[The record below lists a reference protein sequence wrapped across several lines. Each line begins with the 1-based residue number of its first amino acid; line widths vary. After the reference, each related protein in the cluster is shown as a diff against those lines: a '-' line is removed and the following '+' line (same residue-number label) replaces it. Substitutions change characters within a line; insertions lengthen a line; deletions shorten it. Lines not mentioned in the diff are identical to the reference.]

1 MRHCPFSILQIIAN
15 DTGNPTDCCST
26 ATVTI
31 SLIDSNDHIPEFPQ
45 NTYNLS
51 VMEGS
56 PAGTVISANITVRRW
71 AGSGHSLRPP
81 SRMLGTPGT
90 TNAACVEGTGL
101 SMDTGRRWCQWAHR
115 LWDPVPIRAT
125 FLGCSLP
132 VASAPDS
139 SLLWGLRQTEQT
151 LPSLF

>member
-15 DTGNPTDCCST
+15 DTGNPMDCCST

-56 PAGTVISANITVRRW
+56 PAGTVISPNITVRRW

-101 SMDTGRRWCQWAHR
+101 SKEVVPAGTQTVGLCAHQGHIFGVLTASGQCPR
-115 LWDPVPIRAT
+115 LITA
-125 FLGCSLP
+125 LG
-132 VASAPDS
+132 AKAD
-139 SLLWGLRQTEQT
+139 
-151 LPSLF
+151 